1 VRPDR
6 FRHFAAID
14 WSGAAGERHAG
25 IAVAICTM
33 GDAAPRLV
41 RPAHRWSRAEV
52 LHWLRE
58 GLPADTLV
66 GMDLGISLPFA
77 DRHAFFPGWDES
89 PADARGLWALVDR
102 VCTDEPHMGVNALV
116 DHPYAATVGAKG
128 LPLAAAVADS
138 A

>member
-1 VRPDR
+1 
-6 FRHFAAID
+6 
-14 WSGAAGERHAG
+14 
-25 IAVAICTM
+25 M

-116 DHPYAATVGAKG
+116 DHPYAAPHFRRHGGREGAAFG
-128 LPLAAAVADS
+128 GGRGRFR
-138 A
+138 